1 MPLLFERGLV
11 GEETGE
17 TVSLDLKLE
26 KWEGLRAGGST
37 EGEAVRQGA
46 GRESSDKEM
55 VSRACPLSPYHLLWL
70 PSPWAPP
77 GGSSPLLLFQK
88 TGV

>member
-1 MPLLFERGLV
+1 MLFERGLV

-26 KWEGLRAGGST
+26 KWEGLRAGGTT
-37 EGEAVRQGA
+37 EGEAARQGA
-46 GRESSDKEM
+46 GRESSGKEM
-55 VSRACPLSPYHLLWL
+55 VSRACPPSPYHLLWL
-70 PSPWAPP
+70 PSPRAPS

>member
-1 MPLLFERGLV
+1 MPLLFERGLA

-17 TVSLDLKLE
+17 TVSLDFKLE
-26 KWEGLRAGGST
+26 KWEGLGAGGTT
-37 EGEAVRQGA
+37 EGEAARQGA
-46 GRESSDKEM
+46 GRESSGKEM
-55 VSRACPLSPYHLLWL
+55 VSGICPPSPYHLLWL
-70 PSPWAPP
+70 PSPRAPP

>member
-1 MPLLFERGLV
+1 MPLLFERGLA
-11 GEETGE
+11 GEGTGE
-17 TVSLDLKLE
+17 TVSLELKLE
-26 KWEGLRAGGST
+26 EWEGLGAEGTR
-37 EGEAVRQGA
+37 EGEAARQGS
-46 GRESSDKEM
+46 GREFSGKEV
-55 VSRACPLSPYHLLWL
+55 VSRACPPSAYHLLWL